1 MTEKKENGSDQ
12 VKETAV
18 DYYAERPKGAPEKKQ
33 GEYTLEDYYNLPDDQ
48 RAELIDG
55 VLYNMSSPTTYHQ
68 LVIAQIV
75 YQFMKC
81 VEGHEECEVFFSPLD
96 VQLDMD
102 NKTMVQPDIIVL
114 CDRSKMTERC
124 VYGAPD
130 FVLEVLSPSTEKKDK
145 IIKLHKYLNAGC
157 REYWIVDPDE
167 ETVTVYDFE
176 RDLIS
181 IRHTFE
187 ETIPVGISEGR
198 CKIDFKP
205 VKEKLDQA
213 NS

>member
-1 MTEKKENGSDQ
+1 MTDKKGNGSDQ
-12 VKETAV
+12 VKEAV
-18 DYYAERPKGAPEKKQ
+18 LEYYAERPKGAPEKKQ

-75 YQFMKC
+75 RQFFNCM
-81 VEGHEECEVFFSPLD
+81 EGHEECEVFFSPLD

-114 CDRSKMTERC
+114 CNKSKMIRQC
-124 VYGAPD
+124 IYGAPD

-145 IIKLHKYLNAGC
+145 IVKRHKYLNAGC

-167 ETVTVYDFE
+167 ETVTAYDFE
-176 RDLIS
+176 KDNIS
-181 IRHTFE
+181 MRHSFE
-187 ETIPVGISEGR
+187 EKIPVGISEGK
-198 CKIDFKP
+198 CQIDFKP
-205 VKEKLDQA
+205 IKEKLESVR
-213 NS
+213 N